1 MPVLKDDPNN
11 VVLNFIKWNF
21 GCHKAKCWLLN
32 SESDPNKYF
41 TTFKDAWNGCGEPDW
56 LLWSLDR
63 ANSGFDT
70 VTKALNLACA
80 AIEEAYDVSPLYLIG
95 AGTKKALNALQ
106 TYLGRP
112 LHPAGAALGTVKLSD
127 LQYTYLPP
135 ATSDAGYTGSIESIS
150 PRGRASWAVVYALQ
164 AAVRSDIL
172 VADRA
177 MALAYEAVAFDV
189 TNAVDRDEWDA
200 KRSAAADSIRT
211 DYTLTDPLIEA
222 LNARYKNPPPW
233 SKNTVTGTSLST
245 GGYGGGTINQP
256 TAGST
261 WSGTSGK
268 GYEAYGS
275 DNNTNPQSRSAWVSD
290 ANGNVIVS
298 GNWTTPPATYDW
310 AYTFTGLTTGQHV
323 YVNVQWTYS
332 NMPTA
337 TQNDPC
343 TVG

>member
-21 GCHKAKCWLLN
+21 GCDKAKRWLLN
-32 SESDPNKYF
+32 SEFDPKKYF
-41 TTFKDAWNGCGEPDW
+41 TKFIDAWTYCNEPDW

-70 VTKALNLACA
+70 VTKALNLARE
-80 AIEEAYDVSPLYLIG
+80 AIEAAYTVSPLYLIG
-95 AGTKKALNALQ
+95 DGTKNALRALQ
-106 TYLGRP
+106 TYLATADHGGIT
-112 LHPAGAALGTVKLSD
+112 LDD
-127 LQYTYLPP
+127 LQKTYLPP
-135 ATSDAGYTGSIESIS
+135 ATSDAGYTGSIESIT

-164 AAVRSDIL
+164 AAVHSDIL

-177 MALAYEAVAFDV
+177 MALAYEAVVYDN
-189 TNAVDRDEWDA
+189 TNKVVDHYEWDN
-200 KRSAAADSIRT
+200 KRKTAADSIRT
-211 DYTLTDPLIEA
+211 AYPLTETDPLIAA

-233 SKNTVTGTSLST
+233 SKNTVTGTTIGT
-245 GGYGGGTINQP
+245 GGFGGGTINQP
-256 TAGST
+256 TPGST
-261 WSGTSGK
+261 WSGSLGK
-268 GYEAYGS
+268 GYEAYGK
-275 DNNTNPQSRSAWVSD
+275 DDQTNPQARSAWVSD

-298 GNWTTPPATYDW
+298 GNWTTPPAGYDW
-310 AYTFTGLTTGQHV
+310 AYMFTGLTTGQQV

-332 NMPTA
+332 SMPTA